1 MIVVLFF
8 LNISFMDNLT
18 VVAVIFLCLFCL
30 YLYFENKKLNSI
42 IKELRNEDK
51 KNYSKNIIK
60 EDIVKMEDISNNI
73 VEEKMVN
80 VCDNNIN
87 NGVKEDNNVIEVKKE
102 KSILKDSDK
111 EVRFDIKDYVRKD
124 KVVNRKLDSSD
135 MNSEYLQEVS
145 RELKS
150 NMAPQTIKLTDYE
163 QEQEDNAIISYK
175 ELLNVNKN
183 NNVVEDGTLEFIE
196 ELKKFRNNLRR

>member
-1 MIVVLFF
+1 
-8 LNISFMDNLT
+8 MDNLT

-30 YLYFENKKLNSI
+30 YLYFENKKLNNTI
-42 IKELRNEDK
+42 NELRNEDK

-80 VCDNNIN
+80 VRDNNIN
-87 NGVKEDNNVIEVKKE
+87 SNIKEEKNKKNE
-102 KSILKDSDK
+102 NSVCKDSDK
-111 EVRFDIKDYVRKD
+111 EVRFDVEDYVRKD

-145 RELKS
+145 RELES
-150 NMAPQTIKLTDYE
+150 NMVPQTIKLTDYE

-196 ELKKFRNNLRR
+196 ELKKFRNNLRK